1 MKHELLV
8 PAGNMD
14 ALKQAVANG
23 ADAVYVGCESFGAR
37 KFADNFTND
46 EMIYAIKLCH
56 LYGVRLYATMNT
68 LIKDDEVLPFLTQV
82 EFLYKN
88 GIDAILVQDFG
99 MMMLMREKYPNLEI
113 HASTQANV
121 SSKDTC
127 EFFYNL
133 GIKRVV
139 FSEFRESLDATCTLR
154 LLEKSGVETVC
165 IKEVVDNDTK
175 EKKYP
180 KIKIKLKGE

>member
-8 PAGNMD
+8 PAGDMES
-14 ALKQAVANG
+14 LKQAVANG
-23 ADAVYVGCESFGAR
+23 ADAVYVGCENFGAR
-37 KFADNFTND
+37 KFAKNFTND

-56 LYGVRLYATMNT
+56 LYGVRIYATMNT
-68 LIKDDEVLPFLTQV
+68 LIKDDEVLPFLTQI

-88 GIDAILVQDFG
+88 GIDAVLVQDFG
-99 MMMLMREKYPNLEI
+99 MLMLMREKYPDLEI

-133 GIKRVV
+133 GVKRVV
-139 FSEFRESLDATCTLR
+139 FSRSKYQLKKKCLYMELYVR
-154 LLEKSGVETVC
+154 LIL
-165 IKEVVDNDTK
+165 VVA
-175 EKKYP
+175 
-180 KIKIKLKGE
+180 